1 MTKMID
7 ILIDDRKFVF
17 SRHVLEQNPEFI
29 VTQILRGM
37 ALVNDYPFI
46 ERVDDHTFRI
56 DISIHDFEKIAM
68 DLRSKDD
75 KQKDVRMRLM
85 IPMDDQISQFT
96 GLSTD
101 TQNHVDMNDLNLE
114 SGLNSTR
121 LCDFVNIPDLTEHDD
136 RYSVSIISE
145 KSAKHS
151 QSVFDPLNMLDTK
164 PSRSKSDMGIFRRSD
179 AHRADTHRA
188 DTHKGGGKESKHT
201 KMDAYIGFTE
211 MSQDNN
217 VFNMNM
223 SDVISPLQHIVPKG
237 HHVYKSRKIELDTS
251 EHKR

>member
-1 MTKMID
+1 MID

-37 ALVNDYPFI
+37 ASVNDYPFI

-56 DISIHDFEKIAM
+56 DISIHDFEKIAI

-75 KQKDVRMRLM
+75 KQKDVRMSLM
-85 IPMDDQISQFT
+85 IPMDDQTSQFT

-101 TQNHVDMNDLNLE
+101 TQNHVDVNDFNLE
-114 SGLNSTR
+114 S
-121 LCDFVNIPDLTEHDD
+121 DFVNIPDLTEQDNRH
-136 RYSVSIISE
+136 SVPIISE

-164 PSRSKSDMGIFRRSD
+164 PSQNKSDMGIFRRSD
-179 AHRADTHRA
+179 AHRADAHRA
-188 DTHKGGGKESKHT
+188 DAHRADAHRADAHRADAHRAGGKGSKHT
-201 KMDAYIGFTE
+201 KTDAYIGFTE
-211 MSQDNN
+211 MSQDI
-217 VFNMNM
+217 
-223 SDVISPLQHIVPKG
+223 SDVNLPLQNVVPKG

>member
-1 MTKMID
+1 MID

-17 SRHVLEQNPEFI
+17 SRHVLELTPEFI
-29 VTQILRGM
+29 VTQILRGTIS
-37 ALVNDYPFI
+37 VNKYPFI

-56 DISIHDFEKIAM
+56 DISVHDFEKIAM

-75 KQKDVRMRLM
+75 KQKDMRTRLM
-85 IPMDDQISQFT
+85 ISMDDQT
-96 GLSTD
+96 TD
-101 TQNHVDMNDLNLE
+101 TQNYVDMNDLNLE
-114 SGLNSTR
+114 STPNSTR
-121 LCDFVNIPDLTEHDD
+121 LRDFVNIPDLTEQDD
-136 RYSVSIISE
+136 IYSVPIISE

-164 PSRSKSDMGIFRRSD
+164 PSRSKSDMGIFKKSD
-179 AHRADTHRA
+179 AHRVDTHRV
-188 DTHKGGGKESKHT
+188 DTHRVGGKESKHT